1 MVLVLMILFFRE
13 REEFFSE
20 QVIIGIFVVQKR
32 LDLIWVVFTERSII
46 FVEDWERL
54 EILNLV

>member
-20 QVIIGIFVVQKR
+20 QVIIGIFVMQKR

-54 EILNLV
+54 EILNFV

>member
-54 EILNLV
+54 EILNFV